1 MKCRKHHQSDLLAQG
16 YPPIYKFMK
25 REEGQKNEKKL
36 TGPQDLTP
44 EELEESSADDTA
56 AASRLWGNVPPS
68 TSSNGTDIDEAGS
81 EEHRQDMQGHAAC
94 EGHHQATRGP
104 AASEGHHQ
112 FMQGPAASEK
122 HPNSATNE
130 GCHHVA
136 QGPAVGDGNHRAAW
150 ALSDEE
156 GSTGNENEDWGSA
169 REDRQNAGRKN
180 GKDSQGL
187 RYSRLFG
194 TGC

>member
-1 MKCRKHHQSDLLAQG
+1 MKRQKRHRSDLLAQG

-25 REEGQKNEKKL
+25 HEEGQKNEKKL

-44 EELEESSADDTA
+44 EELEESSTDDTA
-56 AASRLWGNVPPS
+56 AVSRLWGNMPPS
-68 TSSNGTDIDEAGS
+68 TSSDGIDIDEAGS

-94 EGHHQATRGP
+94 EGHHQAARRP
-104 AASEGHHQ
+104 AAS
-112 FMQGPAASEK
+112 
-122 HPNSATNE
+122 E

-136 QGPAVGDGNHRAAW
+136 QGPAVGDGNHRATW

-156 GSTGNENEDWGSA
+156 GSTGNENEDWESA

-187 RYSRLFG
+187 RHLRLFG